1 MVYDLRCVPQLTFQ
15 HGSVRT
21 ANMTELQGG
30 PSNSASLSDACG
42 FPTHV
47 LGRRLSQCT
56 IKSGEP
62 ELGLPGAKGNWKRT
76 PGFPCRWGVSSEFR
90 GILSEICSTATV
102 LQAHQGVQCRNPGM
116 VRKLRARCPGT
127 GSSEVKKHLSVKSP
141 SEEPAFNLPVKK
153 AAASVSSMSMDM
165 FSLSSKHNAQLL
177 SKKKSFSV
185 ANITVEQPR
194 KAALKRYG
202 SCIEQKERRLS
213 QASVKII
220 APESA
225 ENSLS
230 LPGALGEGLE
240 KSDSEK
246 SVDSILAEAPSEQKS
261 EEWRRDV
268 SGSVPGAPSP
278 YASIAGSLAGDR
290 KGWV

>member
-1 MVYDLRCVPQLTFQ
+1 ENPPMPPGDFTQSSLT
-15 HGSVRT
+15 
-21 ANMTELQGG
+21 
-30 PSNSASLSDACG
+30 SL
-42 FPTHV
+42 
-47 LGRRLSQCT
+47 LESQ
-56 IKSGEP
+56 E
-62 ELGLPGAKGNWKRT
+62 
-76 PGFPCRWGVSSEFR
+76 EFR
-90 GILSEICSTATV
+90 GILSEICCKLEM
-102 LQAHQGVQCRNPGM
+102 LQRTLEMKPE
-116 VRKLRARCPGT
+116 KLRARCPGT

-246 SVDSILAEAPSEQKS
+246 SVDSILAE
-261 EEWRRDV
+261 
-268 SGSVPGAPSP
+268 
-278 YASIAGSLAGDR
+278 
-290 KGWV
+290 